1 MKLVFIET
9 PLFTRL
15 LPEYL
20 DDQEYRALQ
29 QVLLENPH
37 LGDLMPGTGG
47 FRKVRWKDPKRGKGK
62 RGGLRV
68 IYYHLTTDHQIWFF
82 TLYDKNEVSDLTP
95 DEKKRLKQAIQMELA
110 ARRKK

>member
-1 MKLVFIET
+1 MKLVYFET

-29 QVLLENPH
+29 LALLDNPQI
-37 LGDLMPGTGG
+37 GDLMPGTGG

-62 RGGLRV
+62 RGGLRM
-68 IYYHLTTDHQIWFF
+68 IL
-82 TLYDKNEVSDLTP
+82 SP
-95 DEKKRLKQAIQMELA
+95 DS
-110 ARRKK
+110 